1 MPLWARFLLIAA
13 SAHVVAATV
22 GGPEAVGITTQI
34 IGWVAVA
41 AFIRL
46 WRRHE
51 PGRRAPWAWLSFGT
65 GAVLTAMIVQVVH
78 LEVIGD
84 PDAFP
89 TLGEP
94 LFSLGY
100 LSIFAGMVSL
110 IRLRTV
116 ARDRDDVV
124 DALIIAT
131 TVGLWAWIVVLSP
144 HLGDDSV
151 RLLDRLL
158 NVQYSLLALLI
169 VGAVTRLAVGPGF
182 RSPSYYFFAAG
193 VGAMFVSDALWT
205 LESTQQV
212 ESGLYGLIAPLSYV
226 FAGTAALHPSVDRLT
241 QRPEYVPPRLTW
253 RRIAMLTAALLMGP
267 SVLVFQSLR
276 GEPIDLP
283 VVVIGW
289 VTLSILVLVRL
300 SRLIREEERAATR
313 ERVLRD
319 MGSVL
324 VVGGS
329 RDEMHTAALWAV
341 LELTD
346 GLPSGRATVLS
357 IDDDGVAEVVASVGR
372 RSAGADGVRIAV
384 SDLPAPVQSALTQ
397 RHAISLEQVPAFDVL
412 EPSTNEVEA
421 SLVVAPLVARGRT
434 TGAIIISSSVP
445 IERGV
450 VSALTSVAME
460 VSLAIES
467 AALTEDLHRRKSD
480 RRFRALVENS
490 SELIVV
496 LDEGNQGVFASPA
509 AERILG
515 RPEHH
520 FLGPI
525 EGDLV
530 HEEDRGLLSSLIEAT
545 RLGDSDDEAIQARLL
560 HADGSYRWFEL
571 RVRDLRQNPEV
582 GGVAINARDI
592 TDRTMAEQR
601 LARSEARF
609 RSLVQNSSDVVAVMD
624 ASGSLTYVSP
634 AVTPMLGFRSE
645 ELVGTNVMRLLPAD
659 EVSRAMRLLD
669 AVTEAPFEQV
679 NLEMRLR
686 DRGGSWRNVDV
697 TISDMRNESAVQ
709 GIVLNVRDVT
719 VRRALEE
726 DLQHKAL
733 HDELTGLG
741 NRVYFEQR
749 LTLALAREESRLDQV
764 SVLLIDLD
772 DFKEINDSLGHSV
785 GDQLLMTVAERIRAC
800 LRVSD
805 AAARQGGDEFVVL
818 LEDTYGE
825 TEVFAV
831 ADRILLAISQPY
843 HLDGRDLSIS
853 ASIGI
858 VIDTDRSSTSDGLMR
873 AADVAMY
880 LAKDRGKGRYEL
892 FHEAAHASAFER
904 LEMKAALAE
913 AVRTGALVLHYQ
925 PIVELAT
932 GAITGCEA
940 LVRWDHPVRG
950 LISPAE
956 FIPLAEE
963 SGLIVALGRW
973 VLNEAC
979 RQLGTWDTELP
990 AAENLR
996 VSVNLSVRQ
1005 IESMTLISDVTD
1017 AISAGGI
1024 APERLTLEITESLV
1038 MNDDVDTLDRLSELR
1053 DLGILLAVDDFGTGY
1068 SSLGYIQQFPLDVIK
1083 VDRSFVSRLDAP
1095 TAGSRQLVRTII
1107 ELAGG
1112 LHAASVA
1119 EGIETAAELDELIE
1133 MGCDYG
1139 QGYYFARPIPA
1150 DQFLALL
1157 RASRPAAGAATFMLE
1172 PGSGA

>member
-1 MPLWARFLLIAA
+1 MPSWARFLLVAA
-13 SAHVVAATV
+13 IVHVAAVAVGGDVVAF
-22 GGPEAVGITTQI
+22 TTQL
-34 IGWVAVA
+34 IGWASVA
-41 AFIRL
+41 ALLRL
-46 WRRHE
+46 ASRQ
-51 PGRRAPWAWLSFGT
+51 PVGQRAPWRWLAL
-65 GAVLTAMIVQVVH
+65 GAGSVLAGGLVQFVH
-78 LEVIGD
+78 GELVGEPSV
-84 PDAFP
+84 FP
-89 TLGEP
+89 SAAEP
-94 LFSLGY
+94 LFTIGY
-100 LSIFAGMVSL
+100 VGVFAGVVSL
-110 IRLRTV
+110 IRLRS
-116 ARDRDDVV
+116 VV
-124 DALIIAT
+124 REPDNVIDALIVSTA
-131 TVGLWAWIVVLSP
+131 VGLWAWIVILASYVR
-144 HLGDDSV
+144 DDSV
-151 RLLDRLL
+151 PLVERGF
-158 NVQYSLLALLI
+158 NVHYSVLALFI
-169 VGAVTRLAVGPGF
+169 IGAITRLAVGPGF
-182 RSPSYYFFAAG
+182 RAPSYYFFAIG
-193 VGAMFVSDALWT
+193 VSALFLADVLLT
-205 LESTQQV
+205 LESTGQV
-212 ESGLYGLIAPLSYV
+212 DTNLYAAIAPWAYV
-226 FAGTAALHPSVDRLT
+226 FTGAAALHPSAVRLT
-241 QRPEYVPPRLTW
+241 ARPEYQHPRLTW
-253 RRIAMLTAALLMGP
+253 RRIAMLAGALLMGP
-267 SVLVFQSLR
+267 AVLVFQSAR
-276 GEPIDLP
+276 DVEVDTP

-289 VTLSILVLVRL
+289 VVLSTLVLLRL
-300 SRLIREEERAATR
+300 SRLIKEEERAATR

-329 RDEMHTAALWAV
+329 REEMHTAALWAV

-346 GLPSGRATVLS
+346 GLPAGRATVLA
-357 IDDDGVAEVVASVGR
+357 IDDDEVVEVVASVGR
-372 RSAGADGVRIAV
+372 RSAGSDGVRIPV
-384 SDLPAPVQSALTQ
+384 PDLPPTVQVALTQ

-412 EPSTNEVEA
+412 DPGSGEVEA
-421 SLVVAPLVARGRT
+421 TLVVAPLVARGRT
-434 TGAIIISSSVP
+434 TGAIIVSSAVP

-496 LDEGNQGVFASPA
+496 LDEENQGIFASPA
-509 AERILG
+509 VERILG

-525 EGDLV
+525 EGGLV
-530 HEEDRGLLSSLIEAT
+530 HEDDRDRLASLLEAT
-545 RLGDSDDEAIQARLL
+545 RAGQSDDDAIEIRLL
-560 HADGSYRWFEL
+560 HADGSFRWFEL
-571 RVRDLRQNPEV
+571 RLRDLRETPEI
-582 GGVAINARDI
+582 GGLVLTARDI
-592 TDRTMAEQR
+592 TDRTLAEQR

-624 ASGSLTYVSP
+624 ATGSLTYVSP
-634 AVTPMLGFRSE
+634 AVTPMLGFRAE

-659 EVSRAMRLLD
+659 EVSRAMRLLE
-669 AVTEAPFEQV
+669 AVTEASFEQV

-749 LTLALAREESRLDQV
+749 LNLALAREESRLDHV
-764 SVLLIDLD
+764 AVLLVDLD

-785 GDQLLMTVAERIRAC
+785 GDQLLMTIAERIRAC

-825 TEVFAV
+825 SEVFAV

-843 HLDGRDLSIS
+843 HVDGRELTIS

-858 VIDTDRSSTSDGLMR
+858 VIDSDRSSTSDGLMR

-904 LEMKAALAE
+904 LEMKAALGE
-913 AVRTGALVLHYQ
+913 AVRTGGLVLHYQ
-925 PIVELAT
+925 PIVELTT
-932 GAITGCEA
+932 GAVTGCEA
-940 LVRWDHPVRG
+940 LVRWDHPERG

-956 FIPLAEE
+956 FIPLAED

-979 RQLGTWDTELP
+979 RQLGEWDAKLP
-990 AAENLR
+990 AANGLR

-1005 IESMTLISDVTD
+1005 IESMTLISDVHD
-1017 AISAGGI
+1017 AIEAGGI
-1024 APERLTLEITESLV
+1024 TPDRLTLEITESLV
-1038 MNDDVDTLDRLSELR
+1038 MNDDVDTLHRLSQLR
-1053 DLGILLAVDDFGTGY
+1053 ELGILLAVDDFGTGY

-1083 VDRSFVSRLDAP
+1083 IDRSFVSRLDAP
-1095 TAGSRQLVRTII
+1095 TAGSRQLVRTIV

-1112 LHAASVA
+1112 LHATTVA
-1119 EGIETAAELDELIE
+1119 EGIETGAELDELMA
-1133 MGCDYG
+1133 MGCSYG
-1139 QGYYFARPIPA
+1139 QGYYFARPVPA
-1150 DQFLALL
+1150 EQFMGLMSSSIASAGSSAAL
-1157 RASRPAAGAATFMLE
+1157 MLE
-1172 PGSGA
+1172 PGSEI